1 MCGEFLPA
9 GMLMSFSMLY
19 RARCSCLS
27 VRKDT
32 GSRKDC
38 GMLDKNL
45 HNYIYFARQDCN
57 N

>member
-9 GMLMSFSMLY
+9 EMSFGMLY

-32 GSRKDC
+32 GSRKDRAT
-38 GMLDKNL
+38 LDKNL
-45 HNYIYFARQDCN
+45 HSYIYFTRQDCN